1 MADDRRLT
9 TDRFYGGTSRRIILL
24 NQFLAWVDDAERR
37 RSDAKDWIIH
47 NTAARSRDAI
57 DRQFGFLEAI
67 ELIEL
72 DDERISLGNRGKQYR
87 ETPESEV
94 LYEAL
99 ESNVKGFGTILREME
114 DGPMSDEDIM
124 ELLKN
129 EFEEI
134 NMDSPGV
141 ASRHRE
147 WLQVLGYIDYADGVS
162 RLTQDGRELTEG
174 RERDIPLSDS
184 DRVTELRERLL
195 NAEMACVPAGHQH
208 LTKEVYPA
216 VKRAYPHLCV
226 DSYLCRNAHE
236 NGVDQPEWKH
246 AVRDIQ
252 QRLADREGTR
262 VRRLDERY
270 MWQFLPR
277 FDPGKAYKRSRLH
290 DQLGG
295 QRQRG
300 ISPCSKADVVLL
312 FTSFSDTEAGYTDTI
327 EEDGTVV
334 YTGEGRNGD
343 MTFTHGNKAV
353 GQHRGEKRELHLF
366 QTLDGGTVR
375 YVGQYQCHDHFWEEL
390 PDANDKQREALQF
403 ELIPTNEDFEL
414 SKVFD
419 TELPQGSDRVERRT
433 ITQNRIVR
441 DRNLVRYLKN
451 LYDDRCQICG
461 DQRLQDQDIGF
472 SHVHH
477 LMPLG
482 KPHNGDDKLENV
494 VVVCPN
500 HHEDFE
506 HGMIRVDPQTLEI
519 QHFYDTGLC
528 GETIE
533 TKRDHEIGRQYL
545 AYQNE
550 VIASDQI

>member
-184 DRVTELRERLL
+184 DRVTEL
-195 NAEMACVPAGHQH
+195 
-208 LTKEVYPA
+208 
-216 VKRAYPHLCV
+216 
-226 DSYLCRNAHE
+226 
-236 NGVDQPEWKH
+236 
-246 AVRDIQ
+246 
-252 QRLADREGTR
+252 
-262 VRRLDERY
+262 
-270 MWQFLPR
+270 
-277 FDPGKAYKRSRLH
+277 
-290 DQLGG
+290 
-295 QRQRG
+295 
-300 ISPCSKADVVLL
+300 
-312 FTSFSDTEAGYTDTI
+312 
-327 EEDGTVV
+327 
-334 YTGEGRNGD
+334 
-343 MTFTHGNKAV
+343 
-353 GQHRGEKRELHLF
+353 
-366 QTLDGGTVR
+366 
-375 YVGQYQCHDHFWEEL
+375 
-390 PDANDKQREALQF
+390 
-403 ELIPTNEDFEL
+403 
-414 SKVFD
+414 
-419 TELPQGSDRVERRT
+419 
-433 ITQNRIVR
+433 
-441 DRNLVRYLKN
+441 
-451 LYDDRCQICG
+451 
-461 DQRLQDQDIGF
+461 
-472 SHVHH
+472 
-477 LMPLG
+477 
-482 KPHNGDDKLENV
+482 
-494 VVVCPN
+494 
-500 HHEDFE
+500 
-506 HGMIRVDPQTLEI
+506 
-519 QHFYDTGLC
+519 
-528 GETIE
+528 
-533 TKRDHEIGRQYL
+533 
-545 AYQNE
+545 
-550 VIASDQI
+550 